1 MSTNPRGN
9 AGILACAWK
18 NSHLSVGSVVALIT
32 LIDNA
37 YTPSVIY
44 VQYKLNKTAWHEDT
58 FQEISERKDGR
69 SFPANPAQSP
79 VKSPV
84 TIPLRIRKGR

>member
-9 AGILACAWK
+9 AGTLACAWK

-37 YTPSVIY
+37 YTPIAIFNVIY
-44 VQYKLNKTAWHEDT
+44 VQYKLNKTA
-58 FQEISERKDGR
+58 
-69 SFPANPAQSP
+69 
-79 VKSPV
+79 
-84 TIPLRIRKGR
+84 